1 MPEPFGSG
9 VQDLIRRWGVGGYR
23 VIRQPDSVD
32 PTTGSPRY
40 LPPEK
45 TAITLYMYPY
55 VREEGDQEAVI
66 LGEGGR
72 LFRAVV
78 IGQHPWRIKD
88 FVEAEGNMYVVRG
101 IAFYNSHS
109 ELVIELADKKGVG
122 IESRNWN

>member
-9 VQDLIRRWGVGGYR
+9 VQDLIRRWGIGGYR
-23 VIRQPDSVD
+23 VTQQPTSVD
-32 PTTGSPRY
+32 PSTGSPRY
-40 LPPEK
+40 SQPEK
-45 TAITLYMYPY
+45 SPITLYLYPY

-78 IGQHPWRIKD
+78 LGVHPWRIKD
-88 FVEAEGNMYVVRG
+88 FIEVERNTYVVRG

-109 ELVIELADKKGVG
+109 ELVVELTDNRGG
-122 IESRNWN
+122 LESRNWN